1 MLIGLW
7 TCNPQI
13 AVAGKSQ
20 LVEKVASCLGE
31 KRNLERGKIAR
42 DENR

>member
-1 MLIGLW
+1 M
-7 TCNPQI
+7 TD
-13 AVAGKSQ
+13 KSQ

-31 KRNLERGKIAR
+31 KRNLGKGKIAR

>member
-1 MLIGLW
+1 M
-7 TCNPQI
+7 T
-13 AVAGKSQ
+13 GKSQ

-31 KRNLERGKIAR
+31 KQNLGRGKIAL